1 MVFRHE
7 QGFLSV
13 DSMKF
18 QYFREGHGPPLLVI
32 GSATYYSRAF
42 SHNLRDHFELICV
55 DLRHFIGAYTPSE
68 EELAKVTLE
77 TFADD
82 VESIR
87 ESLGIERLALVG
99 HSSNAHIAITYAT
112 KHPQHTSHLILVCGV
127 PYAFSEFSEEAEDFW
142 KKNASDERKAILA
155 ENLERLDTVRASGPP
170 TRSFAAMFL
179 ANGSKVWRDPSYDAA
194 WLVKGVESNAALHH
208 LMALLPR
215 RADARRSLEKVDMP
229 TLVMSGRHDYAIP
242 YPLWDELVSGLDNL
256 TYHVLAESSH
266 SPQTEDPDVFDE
278 LLISWFSRGSDAG
291 GRQ

>member
-170 TRSFAAMFL
+170 TR
-179 ANGSKVWRDPSYDAA
+179 
-194 WLVKGVESNAALHH
+194 ALHH